1 MENLTV
7 KGLGSNPSPGV
18 GNGSRLG
25 LVKHTGATGGMIVTG
40 DTEGHRL
47 TPIQFDLL
55 ELLWLRHSED
65 ADKHE
70 AVRGY
75 VSSPELL
82 CSLPWDTVHPDLAHL
97 KQLIRR
103 VRRRILPLGLG
114 VQACYGLG
122 YRLVLSGSS
131 RQVD

>member
-1 MENLTV
+1 MEDLTPDDA
-7 KGLGSNPSPGV
+7 GPTARRRARSEAP
-18 GNGSRLG
+18 LG
-25 LVKHTGATGGMIVTG
+25 LVKHTGATGGMLVMG
-40 DTEGHRL
+40 ETEGQRL

-55 ELLWLRHSED
+55 QLLWSRYCED
-65 ADKHE
+65 ADKHD

-103 VRRRILPLGLG
+103 VRRRLLPLGLE

-122 YRLVLSGSS
+122 YRLV
-131 RQVD
+131 RTETKAPD